1 MFVQDLENLPKSRI
15 SKPPLKCCNALSG
28 NSSPF
33 PQPALHQGNPQAP
46 LPPFLCDQQAPA
58 QSLIN
63 RFETRQQ
70 AIAQITE
77 YIELFYNRQRLQ
89 ARLGYLSPATFEQH
103 FYPSQPGKT

>member
-1 MFVQDLENLPKSRI
+1 MRFLEIHPRSRSQRCI
-15 SKPPLKCCNALSG
+15 KGTRKRHCPPSSATSKRR
-28 NSSPF
+28 
-33 PQPALHQGNPQAP
+33 
-46 LPPFLCDQQAPA
+46 QAPA